1 MITTKITHRL
11 LLATVGITLFFL
23 AGAAGAQSEVR
34 KDVLLID
41 RMAKTA
47 HHSVPANGL
56 TMEQV
61 SSQFGEPGNKYTAV
75 GDPPIVRWVYDSFT
89 VYFEYQRVIHAVIN
103 RATDSETAPHQN

>member
-1 MITTKITHRL
+1 MIHTQNTQRL
-11 LLATVGITLFFL
+11 LQLGALITLLF
-23 AGAAGAQSEVR
+23 AVSSSMAQNAVR

-61 SSQFGEPGNKYTAV
+61 VSQFGEPGNKYNAV
-75 GDPPIVRWVYDSFT
+75 GEPPIVRWVYSEFT

-103 RATDSETAPHQN
+103 RATSSETAPDQN